1 MAIASLG
8 VNAQNEAGQISLKP
22 MAGIN
27 AATLTDWDETSMKIG
42 FVGGVEAEYG
52 FSEKFSLSA
61 GLLYSMQG
69 TKLDVVE
76 DVDTKVNTSYLNI
89 PVLANFYVW
98 KGLAVKAGIQPGIL
112 LSAKTKSE
120 AEGNSAEADLKDN
133 CESLD
138 ISIPVGVSYEIS
150 NFVIDARYNFG
161 LTNLAK
167 GDGEGNPK
175 NSVFSL
181 TVGYKFKL

>member
-27 AATLTDWDETSMKIG
+27 AATLTDWDGTSMKIG

-69 TKLDVVE
+69 TKMDVVE
-76 DVDTKVNTSYLNI
+76 GVDTKVNTSYLNI

-120 AEGNSAEADLKDN
+120 VEGNSAEADLKDN

-150 NFVIDARYNFG
+150 NFVIDARYNLG

-167 GDGEGNPK
+167 GDGDGNPK